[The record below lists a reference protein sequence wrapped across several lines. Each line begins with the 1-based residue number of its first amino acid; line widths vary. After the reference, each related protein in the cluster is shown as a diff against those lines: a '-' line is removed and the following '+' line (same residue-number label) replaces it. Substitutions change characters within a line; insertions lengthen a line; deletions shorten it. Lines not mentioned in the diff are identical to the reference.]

1 MKRILIA
8 GLLAVGIHGLL
19 LEMGFGWLKRRSFE
33 KPVQRPISI
42 TLTVRQPQIPVKN
55 VADKPF
61 VVPEKRYLRKAA
73 PLKKKTT
80 PRAAKPEQQK
90 PIKPSVQAVEKKR
103 PTPPP
108 KTASESVQ
116 ELKPNKWRYSPQ
128 TSTIEEMGVPADQTV
143 IEARPLYRTNPP
155 PKYPAIARRRGFAGQ
170 VVLDVLVGESG
181 SVVDL
186 RLATSSGHDML
197 DKAAI
202 AAVKTWLFEP
212 AVRGNKKVK
221 MWVRVP
227 IRFELK

>member
-1 MKRILIA
+1 MKRLLIA

-19 LEMGFGWLKRRSFE
+19 LEMGFGWLKKSALE

-42 TLTVRQPQIPVKN
+42 TLTVRQPQIPVKK
-55 VADKPF
+55 VADEPS
-61 VVPEKRYLRKAA
+61 VVPEKRFLRKPA

-90 PIKPSVQAVEKKR
+90 RTKPSVQPVEKKR
-103 PTPPP
+103 PTPAP

-116 ELKPNKWRYSPQ
+116 ELTPNKLRYMPQ
-128 TSTIEEMGVPADQTV
+128 TSATEEMVVPADQTV

-155 PKYPAIARRRGFAGQ
+155 PKYPAIARRRGFSGQ

-181 SVVDL
+181 RVVDL
-186 RLATSSGHDML
+186 RLATSSGYDML
-197 DKAAI
+197 DDAAV
-202 AAVKTWLFEP
+202 AAVKTWIFEP
-212 AVRGNKKVK
+212 GLRGNQKVE

-227 IRFELK
+227 IRFKLK